1 MTFPLMF
8 ISVNQGEEAVVE
20 RLGLFERIIGPGVH
34 FLIPFMERLRGIED
48 PKNPKKLFN
57 NGKIPI
63 SPQVFNF
70 PKDDRAI
77 FTKNNKQVRVNADVV
92 YQIDDPIKAVY
103 EVAFL
108 FEALNQLIYG
118 IIQKRIIEGDSAT
131 ERGEGIFAP
140 ENISESNERGEG
152 IFSTEN
158 KPKNNT
164 EKANAENEIL
174 LIKKI
179 TADMCETCN
188 GFTKKWGVTIN
199 EFKIRRYTDQRGI
212 RHDFE

>member
-1 MTFPLMF
+1 MF

-131 ERGEGIFAP
+131 ERGEGIFSA
-140 ENISESNERGEG
+140 
-152 IFSTEN
+152 EN